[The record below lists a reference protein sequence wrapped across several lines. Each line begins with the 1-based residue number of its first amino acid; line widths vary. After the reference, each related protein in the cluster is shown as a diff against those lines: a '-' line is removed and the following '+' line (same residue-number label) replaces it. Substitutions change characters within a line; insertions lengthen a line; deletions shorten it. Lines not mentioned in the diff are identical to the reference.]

1 MTKAK
6 KQRKAVAQKF
16 YSSVGTVDHW
26 KTPGRPGSFTV
37 YCRMVFEEGKGE
49 VVVAL
54 SLNKEEYRRWSNW
67 EKATD
72 GDSHLKIFDQCE
84 KAYAIARKDAD

>member
-1 MTKAK
+1 
-6 KQRKAVAQKF
+6 
-16 YSSVGTVDHW
+16 
-26 KTPGRPGSFTV
+26 
-37 YCRMVFEEGKGE
+37 MVFEEGKGE